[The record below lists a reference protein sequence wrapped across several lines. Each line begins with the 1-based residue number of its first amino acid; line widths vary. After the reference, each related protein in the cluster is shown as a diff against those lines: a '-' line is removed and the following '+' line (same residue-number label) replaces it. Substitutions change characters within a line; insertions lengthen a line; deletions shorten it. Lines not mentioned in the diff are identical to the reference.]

1 MNQHTLKSFDA
12 DIGGMRG
19 NVTAMGSLVLGQLS
33 RSLDAL
39 DLGDLQLAEQVL
51 ADERMV
57 NRYHLQADR
66 LCSQILATRQPMAA
80 DLREVIGAIH
90 AVDDLERIGDE
101 AKRIARRAQA
111 LAPRV
116 GRDALPLARMR
127 ALGEIVLAMLSDAL
141 DAYARRDARVAASL
155 RARHAQVDSARDSF
169 EKELRVLAAADP
181 ASTDGAMDLAFVL
194 QLLGRVSEQSLDIAE
209 SVVNVVEGVDERHS
223 GSSVTGA

>member
-19 NVTAMGSLVLGQLS
+19 NVTAMGSLVLGQFS
-33 RSLDAL
+33 RSLDAV
-39 DLGDLQLAEQVL
+39 DLGDLRLAEQVL
-51 ADERMV
+51 DDERLV

-111 LAPRV
+111 LAPRA

-155 RARHAQVDSARDSF
+155 RARHAQVDTARDSF
-169 EKELRVLAAADP
+169 EKELRGLAGTDP

-209 SVVNVVEGVDERHS
+209 CVVNVVEGVDERHS
-223 GSSVTGA
+223 GSPVTGA